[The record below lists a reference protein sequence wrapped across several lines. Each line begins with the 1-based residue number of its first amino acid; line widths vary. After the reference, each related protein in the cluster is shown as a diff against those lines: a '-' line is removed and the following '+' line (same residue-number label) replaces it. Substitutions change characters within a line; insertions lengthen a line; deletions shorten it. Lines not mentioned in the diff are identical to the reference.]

1 MVRWCSYSPRVV
13 FDKGKRMMSV
23 AQLNRRSLRF
33 LALSQAGLF
42 ASNGLTVPLMANHF
56 GELGAGPAIVGMMFA
71 AQQLGSLIAPYLW
84 EAQSDR
90 MARRRPIVMVA
101 LALSALSLFV
111 IALTTTWWVVI
122 VAQLL
127 LGIAGAGFSAGSL
140 ALVGD
145 LIEDAQ
151 SRGRMLG
158 IFRTTGSLAF
168 ALTAVAGGFVADAYG
183 LWVPILV
190 AAIMQGLGGIATLGV
205 REAVTT
211 PPSDATVPMTESSD
225 APVDWRTSVAFFVV
239 VFTWFYG
246 MGAVAWQWPALMRS
260 LGYHQSAISGL
271 WALAA
276 AGEVP
281 ALTLAGLLA
290 DRWGR
295 RPLLVAG
302 LTGQA
307 TIYGLYQF
315 VAPTWGIVPLQML
328 RSLTYSS
335 YETPALLMAT
345 ELGLRQRR
353 GRLAGLYHTMAA
365 LGGVVGATVGGQL
378 VARWGYATSF
388 TVASVGMV
396 LVAWLV
402 ARRLPQRP
410 SH

>member
-1 MVRWCSYSPRVV
+1 
-13 FDKGKRMMSV
+13 MSS
-23 AQLNRRSLRF
+23 ASQANRRSLRF

-56 GELGAGPAIVGMMFA
+56 GELGAGPAIVGIMFA
-71 AQQLGSLIAPYLW
+71 AQQLGSLVAPYLW
-84 EAQSDR
+84 GAQSDR
-90 MARRRPIVMVA
+90 IGRRRPIIMIA
-101 LALSALSLFV
+101 LAISSLSLFV
-111 IALTTTWWVVI
+111 ISVTSTWWLVI

-127 LGIAGAGFSAGSL
+127 LGIAGAGYNAGSL

-145 LIEDAQ
+145 LIEDAG
-151 SRGRMLG
+151 SRGRMVG

-168 ALTAVAGGFVADAYG
+168 ALTAVFGGFIADWYG
-183 LWVPILV
+183 LWVPILL
-190 AAIMQGLGGIATLGV
+190 AAGMQALGGVATLGV
-205 REAVTT
+205 TEAQRDDGGVSSQDTGASSATST
-211 PPSDATVPMTESSD
+211 PADAQQPSRATSI
-225 APVDWRTSVAFFVV
+225 AFFVV

-260 LGYHQSAISGL
+260 LGYSQSTISGL

-281 ALTLAGLLA
+281 ALTIAGVLA

-295 RPLLVAG
+295 RPLLMAG

-307 TIYGLYQF
+307 SIYFLYQF
-315 VAPTWGIVPLQML
+315 LAPTWAIVPLQMI

-353 GRLAGLYHTMAA
+353 GRLAGMYHTTAA
-365 LGGVVGATVGGQL
+365 LGGVVGATIGGQL
-378 VARWGYATSF
+378 VSQWDYATSF
-388 TVASVGMV
+388 TVASIGMV
-396 LVAWLV
+396 LVALLV
-402 ARRLPQRP
+402 ARTLPRHARRP
-410 SH
+410 QSA

>member
-1 MVRWCSYSPRVV
+1 
-13 FDKGKRMMSV
+13 
-23 AQLNRRSLRF
+23 
-33 LALSQAGLF
+33 
-42 ASNGLTVPLMANHF
+42 MANHF

-71 AQQLGSLIAPYLW
+71 AQQLGSLVAPYLW
-84 EAQSDR
+84 GAQSDR
-90 MARRRPIVMVA
+90 MARRRPIIMVA
-101 LALSALSLFV
+101 LALSALSLLV
-111 IALTTTWWVVI
+111 IALTTTWWLVI
-122 VAQLL
+122 GAQLL

-168 ALTAVAGGFVADAYG
+168 ALTAIAGGFVADAYG
-183 LWVPILV
+183 LWVPILI
-190 AAIMQGLGGIATLGV
+190 ASIMQGLGGIATLGV
-205 REAVTT
+205 REAVVAAPTEV
-211 PPSDATVPMTESSD
+211 ATDSAERTES
-225 APVDWRTSVAFFVV
+225 PVDWRTSVAFFVV

-260 LGYHQSAISGL
+260 LGYHQSSISGL

-307 TIYGLYQF
+307 AIYGLYQF
-315 VAPTWGIVPLQML
+315 VAPTWGIVPLQMV
-328 RSLTYSS
+328 RSLSYSS

-353 GRLAGLYHTMAA
+353 GRLAGLYHTIAA

-388 TVASVGMV
+388 TVASAGML
-396 LVAWLV
+396 LVAWVV
-402 ARRLPQRP
+402 ARRLPPQAAR
-410 SH
+410 

>member
-1 MVRWCSYSPRVV
+1 
-13 FDKGKRMMSV
+13 MSS
-23 AQLNRRSLRF
+23 ASQANRRSLRF

-56 GELGAGPAIVGMMFA
+56 GELGAGPAIVGIMFA
-71 AQQLGSLIAPYLW
+71 AQQLGSLVAPYLW
-84 EAQSDR
+84 GAQSDR
-90 MARRRPIVMVA
+90 IGRRRPIIMIA
-101 LALSALSLFV
+101 LAISSLSLFV
-111 IALTTTWWVVI
+111 ISVTSTWWLVI

-127 LGIAGAGFSAGSL
+127 LGIAGAGYNAGSL

-145 LIEDAQ
+145 LIEDAG
-151 SRGRMLG
+151 SRGRMVG

-168 ALTAVAGGFVADAYG
+168 ALTAVFGGFIADWYG
-183 LWVPILV
+183 LWVPILL
-190 AAIMQGLGGIATLGV
+190 AAGMQALGGVATLGV
-205 REAVTT
+205 TEAQRDDGEVSSQDRGASSATST
-211 PPSDATVPMTESSD
+211 PADAQQPSRATSI
-225 APVDWRTSVAFFVV
+225 AFFVV

-260 LGYHQSAISGL
+260 LGYSQSTISGL

-281 ALTLAGLLA
+281 ALTIAGVLA

-295 RPLLVAG
+295 RPLLMAG

-307 TIYGLYQF
+307 SIYFLYQF
-315 VAPTWGIVPLQML
+315 LAPTWAIVPLQMI

-353 GRLAGLYHTMAA
+353 GRLAGMYHTTAA
-365 LGGVVGATVGGQL
+365 LGGVVGATIGGQL
-378 VARWGYATSF
+378 VAQWDYATSF
-388 TVASVGMV
+388 TVASIGMV
-396 LVAWLV
+396 LVALLV
-402 ARRLPQRP
+402 ARTLPRHARRP
-410 SH
+410 QSA

>member
-1 MVRWCSYSPRVV
+1 
-13 FDKGKRMMSV
+13 MSS
-23 AQLNRRSLRF
+23 ASQANRRSLRF

-56 GELGAGPAIVGMMFA
+56 GELGAGPAIVGIMFA
-71 AQQLGSLIAPYLW
+71 AQQLGSLVAPYLW
-84 EAQSDR
+84 GAQSDR
-90 MARRRPIVMVA
+90 IGRRRPIIMIA
-101 LALSALSLFV
+101 LAISSLSLFV
-111 IALTTTWWVVI
+111 ISVTSTWWLVI

-127 LGIAGAGFSAGSL
+127 LGIAGAGYNAGSL

-145 LIEDAQ
+145 LIEDAG
-151 SRGRMLG
+151 SRGRMVG

-168 ALTAVAGGFVADAYG
+168 ALTAVFGGFIADWYG
-183 LWVPILV
+183 LWVPILL
-190 AAIMQGLGGIATLGV
+190 AAGMQALGGVATLGV
-205 REAVTT
+205 TEAQRDDGGVSSQDRGASSATST
-211 PPSDATVPMTESSD
+211 PADAQQPSRATSI
-225 APVDWRTSVAFFVV
+225 AFFVV

-260 LGYHQSAISGL
+260 LGYSQSTISGL

-281 ALTLAGLLA
+281 ALTIAGVLA

-295 RPLLVAG
+295 RPLLMAG

-307 TIYGLYQF
+307 SIYFLYQF
-315 VAPTWGIVPLQML
+315 LAPTWAIVPLQMI

-353 GRLAGLYHTMAA
+353 GRLAGMYHTTAA
-365 LGGVVGATVGGQL
+365 LGGVVGATIGGQL
-378 VARWGYATSF
+378 VAQWDYATSF
-388 TVASVGMV
+388 TVASIGMV
-396 LVAWLV
+396 LVALLV
-402 ARRLPQRP
+402 ARTLPRHARRP
-410 SH
+410 QSA

>member
-1 MVRWCSYSPRVV
+1 M
-13 FDKGKRMMSV
+13 RMMSV

-71 AQQLGSLIAPYLW
+71 AQQLGSLVAPYLW
-84 EAQSDR
+84 GAQSDR
-90 MARRRPIVMVA
+90 IARRRPIIMVA
-101 LALSALSLFV
+101 LALSALSLLV
-111 IALTTTWWVVI
+111 IALTTTWWLVI
-122 VAQLL
+122 GAQLL

-168 ALTAVAGGFVADAYG
+168 ALTAIAGGFVADAYG
-183 LWVPILV
+183 LWVPILI
-190 AAIMQGLGGIATLGV
+190 ASIMQGLGGIATLGV
-205 REAVTT
+205 REAVVAAPTEV
-211 PPSDATVPMTESSD
+211 ATDSAERTES
-225 APVDWRTSVAFFVV
+225 PVDWRTSVAFFVV

-260 LGYHQSAISGL
+260 LGYHQSSISGL

-307 TIYGLYQF
+307 AIYGLYQF
-315 VAPTWGIVPLQML
+315 VAPTWGIVPLQMV
-328 RSLTYSS
+328 RSLSYSS

-353 GRLAGLYHTMAA
+353 GRLAGLYHTIAA

-388 TVASVGMV
+388 TVASAGML
-396 LVAWLV
+396 LVAWVV
-402 ARRLPQRP
+402 ARRLPPQAAR
-410 SH
+410 

>member
-1 MVRWCSYSPRVV
+1 
-13 FDKGKRMMSV
+13 MMSV

-71 AQQLGSLIAPYLW
+71 AQQLGSLVAPYLW
-84 EAQSDR
+84 GAQSDR
-90 MARRRPIVMVA
+90 IARRRPIIMVA
-101 LALSALSLFV
+101 LALSALSLLV
-111 IALTTTWWVVI
+111 IALTTTWWLVI
-122 VAQLL
+122 GAQLL

-168 ALTAVAGGFVADAYG
+168 ALTAIAGGFVADAYG
-183 LWVPILV
+183 LWVPILI
-190 AAIMQGLGGIATLGV
+190 ASIMQGLGGIATLGV
-205 REAVTT
+205 REAVVAAPTEV
-211 PPSDATVPMTESSD
+211 ATDSAERTES
-225 APVDWRTSVAFFVV
+225 PVDWRTSVAFFVV

-260 LGYHQSAISGL
+260 LGYHQSSISGL

-307 TIYGLYQF
+307 AIYGLYQF
-315 VAPTWGIVPLQML
+315 VAPTWGIVPLQMV
-328 RSLTYSS
+328 RSLSYSS

-353 GRLAGLYHTMAA
+353 GRLAGLYHTIAA

-388 TVASVGMV
+388 TVASAGML
-396 LVAWLV
+396 LVAWVV
-402 ARRLPQRP
+402 ARRLPPQAAR
-410 SH
+410 

>member
-1 MVRWCSYSPRVV
+1 ML
-13 FDKGKRMMSV
+13 MSS
-23 AQLNRRSLRF
+23 ASQANRRSLRF

-56 GELGAGPAIVGMMFA
+56 GELGAGPAIVGIMFA
-71 AQQLGSLIAPYLW
+71 AQQLGSLVAPYLW
-84 EAQSDR
+84 GAQSDR
-90 MARRRPIVMVA
+90 IGRRRPIIMIA
-101 LALSALSLFV
+101 LAISSLSLFV
-111 IALTTTWWVVI
+111 ISVTSTWWLVI

-127 LGIAGAGFSAGSL
+127 LGIAGAGYNAGSL

-145 LIEDAQ
+145 LIEDAG
-151 SRGRMLG
+151 SRGRMVG

-168 ALTAVAGGFVADAYG
+168 ALTAVFGGFIADWYG
-183 LWVPILV
+183 LWVPILL
-190 AAIMQGLGGIATLGV
+190 AAGMQALGGVATLGV
-205 REAVTT
+205 TEAQRDDGGVSSQDRGASSATST
-211 PPSDATVPMTESSD
+211 PADAQQPSRATSI
-225 APVDWRTSVAFFVV
+225 AFFVV

-260 LGYHQSAISGL
+260 LGYSQSTISGL

-281 ALTLAGLLA
+281 ALTIAGVLA

-295 RPLLVAG
+295 RPLLMAG

-307 TIYGLYQF
+307 SIYFLYQF
-315 VAPTWGIVPLQML
+315 LAPTWAIVPLQMI

-353 GRLAGLYHTMAA
+353 GRLAGMYHTTAA
-365 LGGVVGATVGGQL
+365 LGGVVGATIGGQL
-378 VARWGYATSF
+378 VAQWDYATSF
-388 TVASVGMV
+388 TVASIGMV
-396 LVAWLV
+396 LVALLV
-402 ARRLPQRP
+402 ARTLPRHARRP
-410 SH
+410 QSA

>member
-1 MVRWCSYSPRVV
+1 
-13 FDKGKRMMSV
+13 MMSV

-71 AQQLGSLIAPYLW
+71 AQQLGSLVAPYLW
-84 EAQSDR
+84 GAQSDR
-90 MARRRPIVMVA
+90 MARRRPIIMVA
-101 LALSALSLFV
+101 LALSALSLLV
-111 IALTTTWWVVI
+111 IALTTTWWLVI
-122 VAQLL
+122 GAQLL

-168 ALTAVAGGFVADAYG
+168 ALTAIAGGFVADAYG
-183 LWVPILV
+183 LWVPILI
-190 AAIMQGLGGIATLGV
+190 ASIMQGLGGIATLGV
-205 REAVTT
+205 REAVVAAPTEV
-211 PPSDATVPMTESSD
+211 ATDSAERTES
-225 APVDWRTSVAFFVV
+225 PVDWRTSVAFFVV

-260 LGYHQSAISGL
+260 LGYHQSSISGL

-307 TIYGLYQF
+307 AIYGLYQF
-315 VAPTWGIVPLQML
+315 VAPTWGIVPLQMV
-328 RSLTYSS
+328 RSLSYSS

-353 GRLAGLYHTMAA
+353 GRLAGLYHTIAA

-388 TVASVGMV
+388 TVASAGML
-396 LVAWLV
+396 LVAWVV
-402 ARRLPQRP
+402 ARRLPPQAAR
-410 SH
+410 

>member
-1 MVRWCSYSPRVV
+1 MI
-13 FDKGKRMMSV
+13 SV

-71 AQQLGSLIAPYLW
+71 SQQLGSLIAPYLW
-84 EAQSDR
+84 GAQSDR
-90 MARRRPIVMVA
+90 MARRRPIIMVA
-101 LALSALSLFV
+101 LAMSALSLFV

-225 APVDWRTSVAFFVV
+225 APIDWRTSVAFFVV

-315 VAPTWGIVPLQML
+315 LAPTWGIVPLQMV

-335 YETPALLMAT
+335 DETPALLMAT

-378 VARWGYATSF
+378 VVHWGYATSF
-388 TVASVGMV
+388 TVASVGMMV
-396 LVAWLV
+396 VAWVV
-402 ARRLPQRP
+402 ARRLPQRV
-410 SH
+410 SR